1 MEPGTQ
7 GWLRVRGVGRE
18 RLARYL
24 NEYLT
29 SAGFTVE
36 ETTIN
41 PEGAVASLVK
51 AHLTKANPAVPPSLA
66 DIGFRLDPT
75 GGGAVILW
83 EVPQAL
89 QHEADRSRALR
100 FATELVTHLER
111 LVATESRGTAKI
123 MRDKALRLPFETGKP
138 PA

>member
-1 MEPGTQ
+1 MESSPQ
-7 GWLRVRGVGRE
+7 GWLRIRGVGRE

-29 SAGFTVE
+29 SAGFAVE
-36 ETTIN
+36 ETTIAPN
-41 PEGAVASLVK
+41 GGVASQVK
-51 AHLTKANPAVPPSLA
+51 AHLSKPNPAVPPSLI
-66 DIGFRLDPT
+66 DLTFRLDPT

-83 EVPQAL
+83 ELPTSLV
-89 QHEADRSRALR
+89 HEADRTRALR

-123 MRDKALRLPFETGKP
+123 IRDKVLKLPFDSTKP